1 MTTITALP
9 AAPNRS
15 TDNASTYVTKA
26 DAMMAALPTF
36 VTETNTVA
44 GEVNTNATSAA
55 ANAIIADASA
65 TAAASSVNAAAW
77 VSGNTYTTGQCV
89 YSPID
94 YQTYRHIT
102 ASSSLTT
109 DPSLDTTNWTKL
121 TGSSGGI
128 SAAAS
133 VSTNT
138 TLTSSSS
145 GLQRITATNY
155 GLIMKLPDATTLSV
169 GGPKFILDNTTSA
182 YPVKV
187 VNNADT
193 LLGFIP
199 AGEVSY
205 VSVSDISTAAGVFNC
220 SNLRV
225 IGCSAQ
231 LATVLFASITSVVD
245 LGSGRELIVGGTSA
259 SSTLYCVMYTRT
271 TNTFS
276 SVVSVRAGVTS
287 VDSQNAAI
295 LQSAD
300 KVLVVSCSNTTA
312 LEAVVI
318 DTSGATPVVKTAATA
333 TLSANIGGN
342 SFSTDVVAAPL
353 TLTDSGSVLFSYN
366 VATPAAQIRAISVS
380 GFTTTIG
387 AATTLDGTQ
396 GANSTA
402 GGLVMAATGGVIA
415 VSVATTNLYTKYYG
429 VSGSSIT
436 TGSGTTT
443 AGGTM
448 TLNKATALG
457 SRWGVLYNDG
467 GTTCK
472 GGIVS
477 LSGTTTSISVATLF
491 SAGTFTDAAVIGS
504 TKILVHNGTSSSNAN
519 ILTDSS
525 GTASAGTA
533 ITINSDSSGTRVI
546 ANISGNT
553 AYTQSGQSN
562 QYISKI
568 DCSGASPVLSSELIS
583 AYVSNTEVPTFST
596 SAANFAVSK
605 NCIRGAN
612 YASTISV
619 GTSTVNFRSEL
630 MGDIHSRAYP
640 YLLHNSAVTS
650 TRGRN
655 NSERWARDAS
665 PYYTIAKIECV
676 Q

>member
-1 MTTITALP
+1 
-9 AAPNRS
+9 
-15 TDNASTYVTKA
+15 
-26 DAMMAALPTF
+26 MMAALPTF

-121 TGSSGGI
+121 TGLSGGI

-145 GLQRITATNY
+145 GLQRIAATNY

-169 GGPKFILDNTTSA
+169 GGPKFILDNTASA

-205 VSVSDISTAAGVFNC
+205 ISVSDISTAAGVWNC
-220 SNLRV
+220 SNLQV

-231 LATVLFASITSVVD
+231 LATVLFTSITSVVD

-287 VDSQNAAI
+287 VDSKNAAI

-300 KVLVVSCSNTTA
+300 KVLVVSCSSTTA

-333 TLSANIGGN
+333 TLASNLNGN
-342 SFSTDVVAAPL
+342 TFNSDVAVPL
-353 TLTDSGSVLFSYN
+353 TLTDSGSVLFSYSRSGPI
-366 VATPAAQIRAISVS
+366 AGIRAISVS

-387 AATTLDGTQ
+387 AETALDGTQ
-396 GANSTA
+396 GANSTS
-402 GGLVMAATGGVIA
+402 GGFVMAATGGVIA

-457 SRWGVLYNDG
+457 SRWAVLYNDG
-467 GTTCK
+467 GTTGK
-472 GGIVS
+472 GGIIS
-477 LSGTTTSISVATLF
+477 LSGTATSISIATLF
-491 SAGTFTDAAVIGS
+491 SAGYFTDATVIGS
-504 TKILVHNGTSSSNAN
+504 TKILVHSAESTNNAN

-533 ITINSDSSGTRVI
+533 ITINSDTTGTRVI
-546 ANISGNT
+546 VNVSGNT
-553 AYTQSGQSN
+553 AYTQSGQAN

-568 DCSGASPVLSSELIS
+568 DCSGASPVLSTNLVYSVL
-583 AYVSNTEVPTFST
+583 SNAEVPIFPP

-612 YASTISV
+612 YASTIAP
-619 GTSTVNFRSEL
+619 GATTVNFRSEL
-630 MGDIHSRAYP
+630 RGDVHGRAYP
-640 YLLHNSAVTS
+640 YLLHNSAIVFA
-650 TRGRN
+650 RGRN
-655 NSERWARDAS
+655 NSERWALDNS